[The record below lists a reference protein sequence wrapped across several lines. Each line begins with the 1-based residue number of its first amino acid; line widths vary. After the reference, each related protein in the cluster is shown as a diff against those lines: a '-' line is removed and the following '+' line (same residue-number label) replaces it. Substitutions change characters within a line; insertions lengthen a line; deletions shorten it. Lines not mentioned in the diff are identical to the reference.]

1 METIVTRFP
10 PSPTGYLHV
19 GGARTALFN
28 WLYARQNNGKFVLR
42 IEDTDTVRSTQA
54 SVDAIFEAMRWLE
67 LDWDEGPYFQTQRF
81 DLYREYLQKLLDSGD
96 AYYCTCTQQEVEAMR
111 QKAMAEG
118 GKPKY
123 DGRCRERGLPRSDN
137 AVIRFK
143 SPLAGTTVV
152 EDVIKGNIVF
162 QNTEQDDFVVC
173 RSDGTPTY
181 NFVVVVDDISMGINT
196 VIRGDDHVMNT
207 PKQILLYRA
216 LQSPLPVFGHV
227 PMVLGKDKARLSK
240 RHGAMSVTAYR
251 DMGYL
256 PDAFINYLA
265 RLGWSH
271 GDQEFFTRQEL
282 VEKFSLKNIG
292 KSAGVFDTDKL
303 TALNADHI
311 RAASVRQLAPRA
323 LPFFRDKGYDAADDD
338 YLAGVIGTLHT
349 RSKTLVEMADG
360 AHFYYREDVRP
371 YDDKAAKKFL
381 KPETARV
388 LALLAEQLG
397 ELDNLAEKTQEGAFK
412 RVMDETG
419 LGFGKI
425 AQPVRVAL
433 TGTTVSPGIFELIE
447 VLGKAR
453 VLARLRAA
461 VEFIESTGK

>member
-1 METIVTRFP
+1 MDTIITRFP
-10 PSPTGYLHV
+10 PSPTGSLHV

-28 WLYARQNNGKFVLR
+28 WLYARKNNGKFVLR
-42 IEDTDTVRSTQA
+42 IEDTDTARSTQA
-54 SVDAIFEAMRWLE
+54 SVDAIFEAMDWLE

-81 DLYREYLQKLLDSGD
+81 DIYREYLQKLLDSGD
-96 AYYCTCTQQEVEAMR
+96 AYYCTCTQDEVDAMR
-111 QKAMAEG
+111 QKAMAAG
-118 GKPKY
+118 AKPKY
-123 DGRCRERGLPRSDN
+123 DGRCRERGLPKSDK

-162 QNTEQDDFVVC
+162 QNTEQDDFVIC
-173 RSDGTPTY
+173 RSDQTPTY
-181 NFVVVVDDISMGINT
+181 NFVVVVDDITMGINT

-216 LQSPLPVFGHV
+216 LNSPLPVFGHV
-227 PMVLGKDKARLSK
+227 PMVLGKDKTRLSK

-251 DMGYL
+251 DMGFL

-282 VEKFSLKNIG
+282 VEKFNLENIG
-292 KSAGVFDTDKL
+292 KSAGVFDPDKL

-311 RAASVRQLAPRA
+311 RATSVRQLAPRV
-323 LPFFRDKGYDAADDD
+323 LPFFKEKAYDVSDDA
-338 YLAGVIGTLHT
+338 YIAGVIGTLHT
-349 RSKTLVEMADG
+349 RSKTLVEMAEG
-360 AHFYYREDVRP
+360 AHFYFRDDVRP
-371 YDDKAAKKFL
+371 YDEKAAKKFF
-381 KPETARV
+381 KPEIAPV
-388 LALLAEQLG
+388 LARLAQGLES
-397 ELDNLAEKTQEGAFK
+397 LDDLAEKTQEGAFK
-412 RVMDETG
+412 KVMDETG

-433 TGTTVSPGIFELIE
+433 TGTTVSPGIFEVIE
-447 VLGKAR
+447 VLGKTR
-453 VLARLRAA
+453 VLTGYGCRS
-461 VEFIESTGK
+461 EFIVSRGK

>member
-28 WLYARQNNGKFVLR
+28 WLYARQNHGKFVLR

-111 QKAMAEG
+111 QKAKAEG

-173 RSDGTPTY
+173 RSDGSPTY
-181 NFVVVVDDISMGINT
+181 NFVVVVDDITMGINT

-227 PMVLGKDKARLSK
+227 PMVLGKDKTRLSK

-271 GDQEFFTRQEL
+271 GDQEFFTRREL

-311 RAASVRQLAPRA
+311 RATSVRQLTPRV

-338 YLAGVIGTLHT
+338 YLAGVIGSLHT

-360 AHFYYREDVRP
+360 AHFYYREEVRP

-381 KPETARV
+381 KPESARV
-388 LALLAEQLG
+388 LARLAEQLG

-433 TGTTVSPGIFELIE
+433 TGTTVSPGIFEVIE
-447 VLGKAR
+447 VLGKNR
-453 VLARLRAA
+453 VLARLHTA
-461 VEFIESTGK
+461 VEFIESMGK